1 MRVDCGLT
9 VTQSYSVLR
18 VNTHT
23 LAVERTEA
31 DETAV
36 AAVAQRGPNADG
48 GGGGAVCV
56 WV

>member
-36 AAVAQRGPNADG
+36 AAVAQRGPTADG